1 MLQKGGVEAEAK
13 TKWWQLPWV
22 PPPEKEQPSE
32 EELARRAAIKE
43 KQGQRL
49 REMAF
54 AKRSSKIAD
63 LETEIEGLEYLLQE
77 LDDAEDA
84 KAEASLLGPSS
95 FGSREEV
102 QAALAKA
109 TMSLRKAKGEP
120 VDIKKVEDDIPMSE
134 KYPLLEVPNSLL
146 TPEQLKEKKKQQFL
160 KITTEGRIRAK
171 QKRQEEDLQ
180 REREQQ
186 LEEERR
192 LANPELYLEELRVRQ
207 AEVSARVD
215 QSKRQKIGMASAGA
229 VTSLTSGVSGRGE
242 RLSAVQKERMKLLT
256 TAAFDR
262 GKDEDTFGMN
272 DEDWEL
278 YKRVGKDT
286 DGDDE
291 DDEDEAELARIN
303 IRLKELDPSFMPSTG
318 LIQGAQTV
326 IPSVQQRPL
335 TAEDFRIPLGVERF
349 RAPEIVLQPSMMGL
363 DQAGL
368 GEMLA
373 LALMRL
379 PQHYRERVMK
389 GSVLLTGGN
398 SLFEGLDMRLLAELR
413 MTRPLGAT
421 IKVVRAADPKLDAWR
436 GASVFASSSSFQKS
450 ALSKADF
457 EERGPD
463 WLRHHNL
470 KYSGGSLSNS
480 FLTDNT

>member
-1 MLQKGGVEAEAK
+1 MLQKGGAEAEAK

-63 LETEIEGLEYLLQE
+63 LETEIEGFEYLLQE

-192 LANPELYLEELRVRQ
+192 L
-207 AEVSARVD
+207 
-215 QSKRQKIGMASAGA
+215 
-229 VTSLTSGVSGRGE
+229 
-242 RLSAVQKERMKLLT
+242 
-256 TAAFDR
+256 
-262 GKDEDTFGMN
+262 
-272 DEDWEL
+272 
-278 YKRVGKDT
+278 
-286 DGDDE
+286 
-291 DDEDEAELARIN
+291 
-303 IRLKELDPSFMPSTG
+303 
-318 LIQGAQTV
+318 
-326 IPSVQQRPL
+326 
-335 TAEDFRIPLGVERF
+335 
-349 RAPEIVLQPSMMGL
+349 
-363 DQAGL
+363 
-368 GEMLA
+368 
-373 LALMRL
+373 
-379 PQHYRERVMK
+379 
-389 GSVLLTGGN
+389 
-398 SLFEGLDMRLLAELR
+398 
-413 MTRPLGAT
+413 
-421 IKVVRAADPKLDAWR
+421 
-436 GASVFASSSSFQKS
+436 
-450 ALSKADF
+450 
-457 EERGPD
+457 
-463 WLRHHNL
+463 
-470 KYSGGSLSNS
+470 
-480 FLTDNT
+480 